1 MPGAL
6 PGGHRP
12 QRLFDHDRRLV
23 AAACGRGIPTAFIGD
38 KYCTWARDYPV
49 DFLQIETDVGQF
61 WDSLAPMCCLFNLI
75 ADAVVVRLGPKV
87 DERFVRNKILQKE
100 LGQFEL

>member
-1 MPGAL
+1 
-6 PGGHRP
+6 
-12 QRLFDHDRRLV
+12 
-23 AAACGRGIPTAFIGD
+23 
-38 KYCTWARDYPV
+38 
-49 DFLQIETDVGQF
+49 
-61 WDSLAPMCCLFNLI
+61 MCCLFNLI